1 MLNADAEV
9 LVVSHA
15 HMGQGGQPTWCS
27 DGRSVWHTE
36 EEIGQSPRR
45 HHVLS
50 RIRRLADIPREEV
63 KIEADRS
70 ALGFV
75 ENAVTTADNGP
86 LAETPP
92 RQTEAGCKLPLIR
105 NRNGFGQPHVIACLD
120 QILERRITPA
130 RERLIGQIN

>member
-50 RIRRLADIPREEV
+50 GIRRLADIPREEV

-75 ENAVTTADNGP
+75 ENAVTTPDNGP
-86 LAETPP
+86 LAEMPP
-92 RQTEAGCKLPLIR
+92 RQTEAGRKLPLIR
-105 NRNGFGQPHVIACLD
+105 DLNHFVQPHAFPCLRHV
-120 QILERRITPA
+120 LYPA
-130 RERLIGQIN
+130 LPP